1 MHRTLISLF
10 ALIFLGLAQAQ
21 PLDAFLEEAYR
32 KDSSYL
38 EAERALEAERDE
50 LAKVQGDPEAA
61 PLTLTRAQEGVAL
74 AQAKL
79 TQARKEADARALEAY
94 TGVLLAQT
102 DLELARA
109 RKELSGLQLQ
119 AAELRFKAGA
129 LSATELARL
138 RDQDNQ
144 AANAVNAATR
154 ALEQAQARLRPY
166 GEVRVQAL
174 PEPGPV
180 DPAKFSV
187 AQHARLLEAQQRVR
201 EAERALAL
209 ASGPDT
215 APLDRSARERDL
227 SRARSALDDLQRTL
241 TDALEAARNRYQSAV
256 EGYKLARETQAR
268 SAGELEAA
276 RKRFAAGSIAQL
288 TLKQNEI
295 AKAEADRGVLA
306 AQIELW
312 QAIYALRVAG
322 NG

>member
-1 MHRTLISLF
+1 MRRTLISLF
-10 ALIFLGLAQAQ
+10 ALVFFGLAQAQ
-21 PLDAFLEEAYR
+21 PLEAFLAEAYR
-32 KDSSYL
+32 KDSAYL
-38 EAERALEAERDE
+38 EAERALEAAQDE
-50 LAKVQGDPEAA
+50 LARVQGDPEAA
-61 PLTLTRAQEGVAL
+61 PLALTRAQEGVTL
-74 AQAKL
+74 AQARL
-79 TQARKEADARALEAY
+79 AQARKEADARALEAY
-94 TGVLLAQT
+94 AGVLLAQT
-102 DLELARA
+102 DLNLARA

-144 AANAVNAATR
+144 AANAVSAATR
-154 ALEQAQARLRPY
+154 ALEQAQAQLRPY
-166 GEVRVQAL
+166 GEVRVEAL
-174 PEPGPV
+174 PEPGPL
-180 DPAKFSV
+180 DPSKFSL
-187 AQHARLLEAQQRVR
+187 AGHARLLEAQQQLR

-215 APLDRSARERDL
+215 APLDKSARERDL
-227 SRARSALDDLQRTL
+227 SRARSALSDLQRTL

-256 EGYKLARETQAR
+256 EAYKLARETQAR
-268 SAGELEAA
+268 STGELEAA

-288 TLKQNEI
+288 TLKQSEI

-312 QAIYALRVAG
+312 QAIYGLRVAG

>member
-1 MHRTLISLF
+1 MRKTLILLFSL
-10 ALIFLGLAQAQ
+10 LLCGLAQAQ
-21 PLDAFLEEAYR
+21 PLEAFLKEAYR
-32 KDSSYL
+32 KDSGYL
-38 EAERALEAERDE
+38 EAERALAAAQDE
-50 LAKVQGDPEAA
+50 LARVQGDPEAA
-61 PLTLTRAQEGVAL
+61 PLTLSRAQESLAL

-79 TQARKEADARALEAY
+79 AQARKEADARALEAY
-94 TGVLLAQT
+94 AGVLLAQT

-119 AAELRFKAGA
+119 AAELRYKAGA
-129 LSATELARL
+129 ISASELARV

-144 AANAVNAATR
+144 AANALSAATR
-154 ALEQAQARLRPY
+154 ALEQARARLRPY
-166 GEVRVQAL
+166 GEVRVEAL
-174 PEPGPV
+174 PEPGPL
-180 DPAKFSV
+180 DPAKFGT
-187 AQHARLLEAQQRVR
+187 AGHARLLEAQQQLR

-215 APLDRSARERDL
+215 APLEKSARERDL
-227 SRARSALDDLQRTL
+227 DRARTALADVQRSL
-241 TDALEAARNRYQSAV
+241 ADALEAARNRYQSAL
-256 EGYKLARETQAR
+256 EGYRLARETQAR

-288 TLKQNEI
+288 ALKQTEI

-312 QAIYALRVAG
+312 QAIYGLRVAG

>member
-1 MHRTLISLF
+1 MLRTLIPLF
-10 ALIFLGLAQAQ
+10 ALVLLSLAQAQ
-21 PLDAFLEEAYR
+21 PLDAFLKEAYR

-38 EAERALEAERDE
+38 EAERALDAARDE

-61 PLTLTRAQEGVAL
+61 PLALTRAQEGVAV

-79 TQARKEADARALEAY
+79 AQARKEADARALEAY
-94 TGVLLAQT
+94 AGVLLAQT
-102 DLELARA
+102 DLALARA

-129 LSATELARL
+129 VSATELARV

-144 AANAVNAATR
+144 AANAVRTATR

-180 DPAKFSV
+180 DPAKFGI
-187 AQHARLLEAQQRVR
+187 AGHARLLEAQQQVR

-215 APLDRSARERDL
+215 APLEKGARERDL
-227 SRARSALDDLQRTL
+227 ARARTALADVQRTL
-241 TDALEAARNRYQSAV
+241 EDALEAARSRYQGAV
-256 EGYKLARETQAR
+256 EAYRLAREAQAR
-268 SAGELEAA
+268 GAGELEAA

-288 TLKQNEI
+288 ALKQSEI

-306 AQIELW
+306 AQVELW
-312 QAIYALRVAG
+312 QAIYGLTVAG